1 MRNAKWLSGSTLRA
15 RARALQGDR
24 RNRRSDLASHD
35 LAGSARRRVPESVR
49 RPPVEPG
56 GYRATVPNSRSSSVA
71 CAASD
76 EQDDDDDGSDAD
88 VAGGHGA
95 PPKGWSTGPPKGRP
109 GSPTLPGVATRFAGA
124 SVGSERFAYRGL
136 VGSYL
141 LEIDREARSA
151 DKEQPH
157 ARPSHSPRGRPDTIA
172 STSSRGA
179 IAASSSTRR
188 PGGPRSDRRGVPRR
202 AGERVD
208 GRSAARASLC
218 WPSTSSERNAR
229 VCC

>member
-49 RPPVEPG
+49 APPVEPG
-56 GYRATVPNSRSSSVA
+56 GYRATVPNSPSSTVA

-76 EQDDDDDGSDAD
+76 EQDDDDDDDDGDGSDAD
-88 VAGGHGA
+88 VAGGHGRLPRVGA
-95 PPKGWSTGPPKGRP
+95 PGPPKGRP
-109 GSPTLPGVATRFAGA
+109 GSPTLPGFGTRFAGA

-141 LEIDREARSA
+141 LEIDRAARSA
-151 DKEQPH
+151 DREQPRAQPSH
-157 ARPSHSPRGRPDTIA
+157 APLAARPTRHDRPHQLA
-172 STSSRGA
+172 
-179 IAASSSTRR
+179 RR
-188 PGGPRSDRRGVPRR
+188 DRREQLHAP
-202 AGERVD
+202 AGR
-208 GRSAARASLC
+208 
-218 WPSTSSERNAR
+218 TT
-229 VCC
+229 